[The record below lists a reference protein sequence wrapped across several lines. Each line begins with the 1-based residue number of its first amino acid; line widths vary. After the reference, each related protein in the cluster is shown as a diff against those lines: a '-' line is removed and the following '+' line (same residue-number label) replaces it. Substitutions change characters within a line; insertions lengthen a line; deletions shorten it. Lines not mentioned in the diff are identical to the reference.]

1 MMSTGPASD
10 ETSPER
16 GRAEMPTAFTQP
28 PFARATDMLAPPS
41 HTSGRKAVWISS
53 SFDPEQIRSRCAE
66 LIIAKLFEQP
76 KSSKSLQIVA
86 TSSFSSG

>member
-28 PFARATDMLAPPS
+28 PFVRATDMLAPPS
-41 HTSGRKAVWISS
+41 HINGRKAVWISS
-53 SFDPEQIRSRCAE
+53 SFGSRARFARDALNLSSPNCPSNRNRAKV
-66 LIIAKLFEQP
+66 LRLLHII
-76 KSSKSLQIVA
+76 I
-86 TSSFSSG
+86 